1 MKRIATTAAMVIAVA
16 TTGLVASGDQG
27 SRKFEEV
34 LSGLKEA
41 PAIVTT
47 SGWGTFKATLS
58 KDGSEI
64 NYELKFNDMESAVT
78 QAHIHIG
85 YKSNSGNV
93 VLWLCDSPPPA
104 TPPVPPAQGPPQSP
118 FASTPVCVTNPADPK
133 NGVVTGTLTSAEVV
147 PLVANGS
154 PTWDEVVE
162 LIGDGRTYVNIHT
175 ATIPAGE
182 IRSQID
188 SHDGHSGHGGR

>member
-27 SRKFEEV
+27 SRKFAEV

-93 VLWLCDSPPPA
+93 VLWLCDSAAAPL
-104 TPPVPPAQGPPQSP
+104 PVSP
-118 FASTPVCVTNPADPK
+118 FASTPLCVTNPADPK
-133 NGVVTGTLTSAEVV
+133 NGVVTGTLTAAEVV
-147 PLVANGS
+147 LLAANGA

-162 LIGDGRTYVNIHT
+162 LIRDGRTYVNIHT